1 MTINLTP
8 HELVYLYETLLTAP
22 ISNSEQQDARQSI
35 VAKAR
40 ASLLEKLEKFNVEV
54 NKVQF
59 EVWASQEAKKVEDLE
74 KKNSAIKATAV
85 KTSTKKT
92 RRK

>member
-8 HELVYLYETLLTAP
+8 HELVYLYESLLTAP
-22 ISNSEQQDARQSI
+22 ISNSEQQDARQAI
-35 VAKAR
+35 VSKAR
-40 ASLLEKLEKFNVEV
+40 ASLLEKLEKVSAES
-54 NKVQF
+54 NKAQF
-59 EVWASQEAKKVEDLE
+59 EIWVSQEAKKVKDLE
-74 KKNSAIKATAV
+74 KKNNAIKANTV